1 MGKGA
6 NVVAVAAAGFIAGM
20 LLAPKSGKET
30 RQDLKNKAHD
40 AKKAAGEKAEHMK
53 HAMKDGMHTF
63 HKGADEAK
71 SELSGF
77 AESAK
82 GRAGR
87 IAEEAKDLGREAK
100 QRAGRVA
107 DKTKGDSSVDEVDID
122 VNRRMI

>member
-30 RQDLKNKAHD
+30 REDIKNKALE
-40 AKKAAGEKAEHMK
+40 AKKAAGEKADHMK
-53 HAMKDGMHTF
+53 HSMKDGMHIF

-82 GRAGR
+82 EHVSRV
-87 IAEEAKDLGREAK
+87 AEEAKDLGREAK
-100 QRAGRVA
+100 QRANRVA
-107 DKTKGDSSVDEVDID
+107 EKAKNSSTSDESDID
-122 VNRRMI
+122 VNRRMM

>member
-30 RQDLKNKAHD
+30 REDLKNKARE
-40 AKKAAGEKAEHMK
+40 AKRAAGEKSEHMK
-53 HAMKDGMHTF
+53 HTMKDGMHIF
-63 HKGADEAK
+63 HRGADEAK

-82 GRAGR
+82 EHASRVAQ
-87 IAEEAKDLGREAK
+87 EAKDLGREAK

-107 DKTKGDSSVDEVDID
+107 EKAKTNSSSDETDID
-122 VNRRMI
+122 INRRMM

>member
-30 RQDLKNKAHD
+30 REDLMNKAHD

-53 HAMKDGMHTF
+53 HSMKDGMHVF
-63 HKGADEAK
+63 HKGADDAK

-82 GRAGR
+82 QHANSV
-87 IAEEAKDLGREAK
+87 AQEAKELAREAK
-100 QRAGRVA
+100 QRANRVA
-107 DKTKGDSSVDEVDID
+107 DKSKNGSSTNETDID
-122 VNRRMI
+122 INRRLM

>member
-30 RQDLKNKAHD
+30 RQDLKNKAHE
-40 AKKAAGEKAEHMK
+40 AKRAAGEKAEHMK
-53 HAMKDGMHTF
+53 HAMKDGMDSF
-63 HKGADEAK
+63 HKGKDEAK

-82 GRAGR
+82 ERASR
-87 IAEEAKDLGREAK
+87 VAEEAKDLGREAK

-107 DKTKGDSSVDEVDID
+107 DKTKGGSTADEIDID
-122 VNRRMI
+122 INRRMM